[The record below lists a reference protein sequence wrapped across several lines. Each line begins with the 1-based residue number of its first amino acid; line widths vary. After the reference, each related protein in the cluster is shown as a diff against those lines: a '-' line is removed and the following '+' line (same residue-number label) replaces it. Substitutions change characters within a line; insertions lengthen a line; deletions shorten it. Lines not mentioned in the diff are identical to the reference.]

1 MYQKKCWKIHVI
13 FLLLL
18 SMLLL
23 NACHMPAG
31 SEKTEENIMDE
42 RENSEESSI
51 WISINDIPKGYTE
64 IRYVSVPMRQQD
76 CYSNAEGNKRFVV
89 EVQQGDTD
97 LISVEE
103 KRKIE
108 IDGSQGTQFIYNG
121 ENIKYNGNEKE
132 QIQEIAKI
140 KKGER
145 VLEWNAGKYCC
156 RIYGSLS
163 YEELKEIAK
172 NVEVK
177 SMKDIIVEIKGL
189 EKTYGKNE
197 AETKAIQGIDLT
209 ITREEFVSIVGKSG
223 SGKSTLLNIIGG
235 LERPTSGEVQIEG
248 TNLFDMK
255 DTSRTIF
262 RRKHI
267 GYVFQFFNLI
277 PEMTVYENICLPSY
291 LDHKDPDEDFIQTV
305 MEKLGIYEKKG
316 KYAAELSG
324 GEQQRVAV
332 ARALSLKPS
341 ILLADEPSGN
351 LDKKNGEQLLE
362 LMLLSQRYFDQT
374 ILLVTHDLE
383 IARLSQRMIVLEDGK
398 IISDTA
404 LEGEK
409 S

>member
-18 SMLLL
+18 SMILL

>member
-1 MYQKKCWKIHVI
+1 
-13 FLLLL
+13 
-18 SMLLL
+18 
-23 NACHMPAG
+23 
-31 SEKTEENIMDE
+31 
-42 RENSEESSI
+42 
-51 WISINDIPKGYTE
+51 
-64 IRYVSVPMRQQD
+64 
-76 CYSNAEGNKRFVV
+76 
-89 EVQQGDTD
+89 
-97 LISVEE
+97 
-103 KRKIE
+103 
-108 IDGSQGTQFIYNG
+108 
-121 ENIKYNGNEKE
+121 
-132 QIQEIAKI
+132 
-140 KKGER
+140 
-145 VLEWNAGKYCC
+145 
-156 RIYGSLS
+156 
-163 YEELKEIAK
+163 
-172 NVEVK
+172 
-177 SMKDIIVEIKGL
+177 MKDIIVEIKGL

-209 ITREEFVSIVGKSG
+209 IAREEFVSIVGKSG

-291 LDHKDPDEDFIQTV
+291 LDHKVPDEDFIQTV

-316 KYAAELSG
+316 KYATELSG

>member
-1 MYQKKCWKIHVI
+1 
-13 FLLLL
+13 
-18 SMLLL
+18 
-23 NACHMPAG
+23 
-31 SEKTEENIMDE
+31 
-42 RENSEESSI
+42 
-51 WISINDIPKGYTE
+51 
-64 IRYVSVPMRQQD
+64 
-76 CYSNAEGNKRFVV
+76 
-89 EVQQGDTD
+89 
-97 LISVEE
+97 
-103 KRKIE
+103 
-108 IDGSQGTQFIYNG
+108 
-121 ENIKYNGNEKE
+121 
-132 QIQEIAKI
+132 
-140 KKGER
+140 
-145 VLEWNAGKYCC
+145 
-156 RIYGSLS
+156 
-163 YEELKEIAK
+163 
-172 NVEVK
+172 
-177 SMKDIIVEIKGL
+177 MKDIIVEIKGL

-332 ARALSLKPS
+332 ARALVTKPQ
-341 ILLADEPSGN
+341 IVLADEPTAN
-351 LDKKNGEQLLE
+351 LDSKNGIEIIE
-362 LMLLSQRYFDQT
+362 LMHNICTKEKTTFIFS
-374 ILLVTHDLE
+374 THDPKVMDRASRVCT
-383 IARLSQRMIVLEDGK
+383 IKDGMIVE
-398 IISDTA
+398 
-404 LEGEK
+404 EVYH
-409 S
+409 

>member
-1 MYQKKCWKIHVI
+1 
-13 FLLLL
+13 
-18 SMLLL
+18 MLLL